1 MSAVWRVQRGFWHPI
16 FIQPLPLGLEL
27 FMKSRRRSDAERA
40 REKIQSDALP
50 SRQAHSSG
58 TRTARLERFCASFGV
73 TPGAP
78 LGRSGRAESGRTAV
92 HFLRPF
98 ACTGATSLFA
108 EPAAGPFWFRGIV
121 HAPFAR
127 RTTLV
132 PNGAEPPCR
141 FRLRIGQFSS
151 LYSADMP
158 YDTHVNALEAEVA
171 SRTNG
176 NATAIT
182 PWAYMT

>member
-50 SRQAHSSG
+50 SRQAHSSALVPHALSVL
-58 TRTARLERFCASFGV
+58 RASFGV

-78 LGRSGRAESGRTAV
+78 LEDPGEPNPEERRST
-92 HFLRPF
+92 LRHF

-108 EPAAGPFWFRGIV
+108 EPGPFGFVGIV
-121 HAPFAR
+121 HMHLLQGAR
-127 RTTLV
+127 RS
-132 PNGAEPPCR
+132 GAERRRAAVQVPT
-141 FRLRIGQFSS
+141 
-151 LYSADMP
+151 ADRA
-158 YDTHVNALEAEVA
+158 VL
-171 SRTNG
+171 
-176 NATAIT
+176 
-182 PWAYMT
+182 

>member
-50 SRQAHSSG
+50 SRQAHSSALVPHALSVL
-58 TRTARLERFCASFGV
+58 RASFGV

-78 LGRSGRAESGRTAV
+78 LEDPGEPNPEERRST
-92 HFLRPF
+92 LRHF

-108 EPAAGPFWFRGIV
+108 EPGPFGFV
-121 HAPFAR
+121 ESCMPTFCTAHD
-127 RTTLV
+127 V
-132 PNGAEPPCR
+132 GAERRRAAVQVPT
-141 FRLRIGQFSS
+141 
-151 LYSADMP
+151 ADRA
-158 YDTHVNALEAEVA
+158 VF
-171 SRTNG
+171 
-176 NATAIT
+176 
-182 PWAYMT
+182 